1 MKHIQKRNVLDDK
14 HYIIPTK
21 YSTFSNNPFAN
32 TADTEYNAYNY
43 GLPDEMLHS
52 RVGRKVMTNY
62 NKFEL
67 TPEYHQPSMYEHLS
81 RFPLNTMYNQRY
93 F

>member
-1 MKHIQKRNVLDDK
+1 MCLMISITLHTPSTL
-14 HYIIPTK
+14 HSPIIRLQ
-21 YSTFSNNPFAN
+21 N
-32 TADTEYNAYNY
+32 TTEHNAYNY

-62 NKFEL
+62 NKFEP
-67 TPEYHQPSMYEHLS
+67 TPEYHQPNMYEHLS
-81 RFPLNTMYNQRY
+81 RFPLNTMQSQRY

>member
-1 MKHIQKRNVLDDK
+1 MCLMISITLHTPNTL
-14 HYIIPTK
+14 HSPIIRLQ
-21 YSTFSNNPFAN
+21 N
-32 TADTEYNAYNY
+32 TTDIEYNAYNY

-81 RFPLNTMYNQRY
+81 RFPLNTM
-93 F
+93 

>member
-1 MKHIQKRNVLDDK
+1 MISITLYPPNTLHSP
-14 HYIIPTK
+14 IIRLQ
-21 YSTFSNNPFAN
+21 N
-32 TADTEYNAYNY
+32 TTDTEYNAYNY

>member
-1 MKHIQKRNVLDDK
+1 MCLMISITLQTPNTLHSP
-14 HYIIPTK
+14 IIRLQ
-21 YSTFSNNPFAN
+21 N

-81 RFPLNTMYNQRY
+81 RFPLNTM
-93 F
+93 

>member
-1 MKHIQKRNVLDDK
+1 MKHIQNRNVLDDK
-14 HYIIPTK
+14 HYIQTK
-21 YSTFSNNPFAN
+21 N
-32 TADTEYNAYNY
+32 TLHSPIIRLQNTSDTECNAYNY
-43 GLPDEMLHS
+43 GLPDEMLYL

-81 RFPLNTMYNQRY
+81 RFLLHTM
-93 F
+93 

>member
-1 MKHIQKRNVLDDK
+1 MISIALYTH
-14 HYIIPTK
+14 TK
-21 YSTFSNNPFAN
+21 YSTFSNNPFAKHHGY
-32 TADTEYNAYNY
+32 TEYIAYNY
-43 GLPDEMLHS
+43 GLPDEMLHL

-81 RFPLNTMYNQRY
+81 RFPLNTMQSQRY